1 MNNSYVYVHYKKG
14 TNVPFYVGKGSSK
27 YRYNSS
33 TSRNRYWH
41 FVVKKHGFDAIK
53 IVDGID
59 DELAYLSEIELIDKF
74 KKMGF
79 QLTNM
84 TNGGEGHLGL
94 KVRLGDKL
102 SDETKDKLRKANLG
116 KKQSQD
122 VIEKRK
128 KTLKEI
134 GFKPTTK
141 HFLGEKNTNYK
152 GQYVTPNGMF
162 NSLSEC
168 AKGNNCTEKKVRI
181 NLYGNNCKVNGKI
194 YQYPAKE
201 GWSIIL
207 KD

>member
-1 MNNSYVYVHYKKG
+1 MALMN
-14 TNVPFYVGKGSSK
+14 
-27 YRYNSS
+27 
-33 TSRNRYWH
+33 
-41 FVVKKHGFDAIK
+41 
-53 IVDGID
+53 
-59 DELAYLSEIELIDKF
+59 ELAYLSEIELIDKF

-134 GFKPTTK
+134 G
-141 HFLGEKNTNYK
+141 Y
-152 GQYVTPNGMF
+152 
-162 NSLSEC
+162 
-168 AKGNNCTEKKVRI
+168 
-181 NLYGNNCKVNGKI
+181 
-194 YQYPAKE
+194 
-201 GWSIIL
+201 
-207 KD
+207 